1 MAARLSVLRRVSKKG
16 IYGDIEWAEWLK
28 IIGIGGAQFLDKP
41 IWHLNILKGDSM
53 YSVWHGHQQCATFQD
68 QTAMVPKLQ
77 GFCPNYQPPSHGVNI
92 YLGFLCKTWYCS
104 HLSSWP
110 GTSFKN
116 SWIIQAR
123 QCGKP
128 NNKPP
133 NWGVLNHSLGM
144 APFPLARY
152 SGAQGRREQGRS
164 IHHHGEDW
172 VLHWVV
178 PMCLYQ
184 FKSIKWGN
192 LT

>member
-1 MAARLSVLRRVSKKG
+1 MGRMAKNHWNWRCPIFRQTHMTSKWTVQVQSSK
-16 IYGDIEWAEWLK
+16 
-28 IIGIGGAQFLDKP
+28 
-41 IWHLNILKGDSM
+41 ILKSDHM
-53 YSVWHGHQQCATFQD
+53 YTVWHGYQQCATFQD

-133 NWGVLNHSLGM
+133 NWGVLNHNHWGWPHFPWQGTRVHK
-144 APFPLARY
+144 AGENKGGPFIITARTG
-152 SGAQGRREQGRS
+152 SS
-164 IHHHGEDW
+164 IGW
-172 VLHWVV
+172 FQCVFTNSNL
-178 PMCLYQ
+178 
-184 FKSIKWGN
+184 SNGGN
-192 LT
+192 